1 MENNEVLHVPKWI
14 NKKFLV
20 IVLLIVLFIVF
31 VTFIL
36 PLAVPIILALITAF
50 FLEPVVK
57 WCKQKF
63 KWNRKPSIILVF
75 ISFLLLISAILYFT
89 ITQLVGKIIQLTKL
103 APDYFNSLSA
113 VWMNVQNKLFRFTQ
127 DMPLE
132 VVTSIQNE
140 LSNFLVLMRESI
152 LNIVSYE
159 SITTILSEIPNFLV
173 NFIVYIV
180 ALFLFM
186 LDLTDLKKMLFRHL
200 SPATAE
206 KVRFMTSRINS
217 VIFGFMKAQF
227 LASLVILVA
236 SFIGLLFIAPK
247 YAIIMSIV
255 IWIIDLIPILGSII
269 IVAPW
274 SLYQFAVGDMA
285 TGTKLAILALI
296 LLVIRRAIEP
306 KLMGSQI
313 GLSPLATL
321 IAMFIGL
328 QLFGFFGLMIG
339 PFIVIIFTT
348 AKEAGMI
355 KTNFKL

>member
-1 MENNEVLHVPKWI
+1 MIIAL
-14 NKKFLV
+14 L
-20 IVLLIVLFIVF
+20 VLLFILFITLV
-31 VTFIL
+31 L
-36 PLAVPIILALITAF
+36 PLAVPILLALVTAF
-50 FLEPVVK
+50 FLEPLVK
-57 WCKQKF
+57 LCKQKF
-63 KWNRKPSIILVF
+63 KWKRKPAIITVF
-75 ISFLLLISAILYFT
+75 TSFLLLISATLYLT
-89 ITQLVGKIIQLTKL
+89 ITQLIGRIIQLTKM
-103 APDYFNSLSA
+103 APEYFNSLSA
-113 VWMNVQNKLFRFTQ
+113 VWMNVQNKLFSFTQ

-132 VVTSIQNE
+132 VVTSIQTE
-140 LSNFLVLMRESI
+140 LDRFLILMKEAI
-152 LNIVSYE
+152 LGFVSYE
-159 SITTILSEIPNFLV
+159 SITNLLTEIPNFLV

-186 LDLTDLKKMLFRHL
+186 LDLTDLKKMVFRHL

-217 VIFGFMKAQF
+217 VIFGFFKAQF

-236 SFIGLLFIAPK
+236 SFLGLLIIAPK
-247 YAIIMSIV
+247 YALVMSIV

-274 SLYQFAVGDMA
+274 SLYQFALGNIGL
-285 TGTKLAILALI
+285 GTKLAILALI
-296 LLVIRRAIEP
+296 LLIIRRAVEP

-328 QLFGFFGLMIG
+328 QVFGFLGLMIG

-355 KTNFKL
+355 RTNFKL

>member
-1 MENNEVLHVPKWI
+1 MPKWI
-14 NKKFLV
+14 NRKFLV
-20 IVLLIVLFIVF
+20 ISLIVVLFIVF
-31 VTFIL
+31 ITFIV
-36 PLAVPIILALITAF
+36 PLSVPILLALITAF
-50 FLEPVVK
+50 LLEPLVK
-57 WCKQKF
+57 LCKEKL
-63 KWNRKPSIILVF
+63 KWNRKPAIIVVF
-75 ISFLLLISAILYFT
+75 ILFLLLISAILYLT
-89 ITQLVGKIIQLTKL
+89 ITQLIGKIIHLTKL
-103 APDYFNSLSA
+103 APEYFSSLSQ

-132 VVTSIQNE
+132 VVTSIQKKLSQFLE
-140 LSNFLVLMRESI
+140 LMQESI
-152 LNIVSYE
+152 LSIVSYE
-159 SITTILSEIPNFLV
+159 SITTLLSEIPNFLV

-186 LDLTDLKKMLFRHL
+186 LDLTDLKKMVFRHL

-217 VIFGFMKAQF
+217 VIFGFVKAQF
-227 LASLVILVA
+227 LASIVILVA
-236 SFIGLLFIAPK
+236 SFIGLLIIAPK
-247 YAIIMSIV
+247 YALIMSVV

-274 SLYQFAVGDMA
+274 SLYQFAVGDITM
-285 TGTKLAILALI
+285 GTKLAILALV
-296 LLVIRRAIEP
+296 LLVVRRAIEP

-328 QLFGFFGLMIG
+328 QIFGFLGLMIG
-339 PFIVIIFTT
+339 PFVVIIFTT